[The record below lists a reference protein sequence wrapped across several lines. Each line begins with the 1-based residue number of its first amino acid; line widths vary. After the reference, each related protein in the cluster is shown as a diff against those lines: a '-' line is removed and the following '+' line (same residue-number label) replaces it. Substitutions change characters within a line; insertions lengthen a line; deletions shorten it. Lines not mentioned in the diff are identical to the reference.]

1 MEKQLIDPSL
11 IGRHRATLSTWN
23 IIGKKLFTVSAAPV
37 DLAWSDKIKNATETR
52 LIKPIMKY
60 MIESIEIV
68 SATLRVLPDNST
80 LVIELNEN
88 PDLQY
93 QVKPLEFANVTL
105 DKIKEAIE
113 YNKEKERGGKA
124 PIFFNDCEMLTKQVN
139 KLNQL
144 EKEKAGT
151 IAQELLD
158 QRKALEELIKIQI
171 NESDRYY
178 EELSNVNS

>member
-11 IGRHRATLSTWN
+11 IGRHRATLGTWN
-23 IIGKKLFTVSAAPV
+23 IIGKKLFTVSAVPV

-113 YNKEKERGGKA
+113 YNKEKEQ
-124 PIFFNDCEMLTKQVN
+124 QVN